1 MTTVRVEWNDKKA
14 MRDIAAAIGV
24 GLDAAAF
31 VVERRAVANLN
42 RLGLRNTANARK
54 EYATGREIRSG
65 VLSGKVD
72 FSQLSK
78 ARQRLFGVAQTFANL
93 GGTVDPP
100 GGMPRKR
107 TGILAGSITVDRPT
121 PNLRHIGPNASV
133 KYAAIHEFG
142 GPMPG
147 GQPFLIIDGKF
158 IPLKKGSKGMGVT
171 KPYNMPAR
179 PYMRPSLIQSK
190 PEMGSAF
197 ESAVRKSMQQKGYT

>member
-1 MTTVRVEWNDKKA
+1 MTKVTVQWDDKKFL
-14 MRDIAAAIGV
+14 AAIGESMSI
-24 GLDAAAF
+24 GLDAAA
-31 VVERRAVANLN
+31 VVVQRQATANLN

-54 EYATGREIRSG
+54 EYETGREIRAG
-65 VLSGKVD
+65 VLSGRSD

-107 TGILAGSITVDRPT
+107 TGILAGSIQFDSPK
-121 PNLRHIGPNASV
+121 PNMRRVGPNASV

-147 GQPFLIIDGKF
+147 GQPYLIIKGKF

-179 PYMRPSLIQSK
+179 PYMRPSLAQAK
-190 PEMGSAF
+190 PQLSAAF
-197 ESAVRKSMQQKGYT
+197 AKNMKAAMKRRGF